1 MHHFLSPMPSEAQV
15 PDGGIAFGGSWG
27 FLGAWIF
34 SGFLGSGY
42 SHSFLD
48 ARPLGELLSLALG
61 ERKCPL
67 KESHQLTNSLS
78 GLVGSLYGQALERHP
93 SRRLDRRHQAHQRHA
108 PCASASPNRRHSHTD
123 RHTSCGPIKPAPSCS
138 HT

>member
-1 MHHFLSPMPSEAQV
+1 MPSEAQV

-108 PCASASPNRRHSHTD
+108 HQRHLTAVTVTRIATLRVAPSNLRRHVH
-123 RHTSCGPIKPAPSCS
+123 HHLEGNAPLG
-138 HT
+138 